1 MGSLKQYMK
10 TGIPEANLPPLDPL
24 NLDNVGFSLAGAK
37 VEFMNIFMEG
47 LSNHTVKDVQYD
59 DNTRYMKL
67 SIRKIV

>member
-1 MGSLKQYMK
+1 MK

-47 LSNHTVKDVQYD
+47 LSDHTVKDVQYD
-59 DNTRYMKL
+59 DNSRY
-67 SIRKIV
+67 IEARVKIEEL